1 MSVLIDAFCLFKL
14 SLYTLYKMTVVAAV
28 HL

>member
-1 MSVLIDAFCLFKL
+1 MSALTDAFCLFK
-14 SLYTLYKMTVVAAV
+14 SPLYTLYTMTVVAAV

>member
-1 MSVLIDAFCLFKL
+1 MSVLTDTFCHFKPP
-14 SLYTLYKMTVVAAV
+14 LYTLYKMTVVAAV